1 MFTRYNESKKGIK
14 TMIKVTKQT
23 KEFTEIEKYL
33 MTTAPT
39 IKTVKTLQDGDVI
52 NVAGYLEFVDEKEDG
67 TTAELMSL
75 ITTDKTVYSTQ
86 SVTFKRS
93 IKTLKLLCSFHSQLR
108 KSLVSQK
115 REESMLIAYL
125 ISKAYSL
132 KHCVNKHKGAHDIQ

>member
-1 MFTRYNESKKGIK
+1 
-14 TMIKVTKQT
+14 MIKVTNQT

-67 TTAELMSL
+67 TTAELMSI
-75 ITTDKTVYSTQ
+75 ITTDKAVYSTQ

-93 IKTLKLLCSFHSQLR
+93 IKNIEVVMQFPFPVKKISGQ
-108 KSLVSQK
+108 
-115 REESMLIAYL
+115 
-125 ISKAYSL
+125 SKAGRNYVDCVLDIESL
-132 KHCVNKHKGAHDIQ
+132 

>member
-1 MFTRYNESKKGIK
+1 MFTRYNEIKKGIK
-14 TMIKVTKQT
+14 TMIKVTNQT

-52 NVAGYLEFVDEKEDG
+52 NVAGYIEFIDEKEDG
-67 TTAELMSL
+67 TTAELMSI

-93 IKTLKLLCSFHSQLR
+93 IKNIEAVIQFPFPVKKISGQ
-108 KSLVSQK
+108 
-115 REESMLIAYL
+115 
-125 ISKAYSL
+125 SKAGRNYVDCVLDIDSL
-132 KHCVNKHKGAHDIQ
+132 